1 MLVNLKDIDKKTLS
15 SRDIEIYEY
24 IEAIGGELLE
34 LDINLQ
40 GSESPN
46 GIKVALNDMLID
58 PGSSDHS
65 QPLTVGRSWVDK
77 ISMMI
82 KLSDITDDLSKEML
96 YLTILYLAL
105 EEKISNDRNKFGVD
119 NAIFIKRERYFDNRF
134 ARIMRKLG
142 PLKIIAK
149 QRGISI

>member
-24 IEAIGGELLE
+24 IEAIENELLE
-34 LDINLQ
+34 LDINPQ
-40 GSESPN
+40 GNESLN
-46 GIKVALNDMLID
+46 GIKVTLNDMLID

-65 QPLTVGRSWVDK
+65 LPFTMGRTWVDK
-77 ISMMI
+77 VGMVI
-82 KLSDITDDLSKEML
+82 KLSDITDQLFKEVL
-96 YLTILYLAL
+96 YLIVLYLAL

-142 PLKIIAK
+142 LLKIIAK
-149 QRGISI
+149 FKGISI

>member
-24 IEAIGGELLE
+24 IEAIENELLE
-34 LDINLQ
+34 LDINPQ
-40 GSESPN
+40 GSESIN
-46 GIKVALNDMLID
+46 GIKVTLNDMLID
-58 PGSSDHS
+58 PGSPDHS
-65 QPLTVGRSWVDK
+65 CPLTVGRSWVDK

-82 KLSDITDDLSKEML
+82 KLSDITDDLSKEMV

-105 EEKISNDRNKFGVD
+105 EEKISNDRNKFGV
-119 NAIFIKRERYFDNRF
+119 NAAIFIKRERYFDNRF
-134 ARIMRKLG
+134 ARIMLKLG

-149 QRGISI
+149 CREISI

>member
-24 IEAIGGELLE
+24 IKAIENELLE
-34 LDINLQ
+34 LDINPQ
-40 GSESPN
+40 GSESIN
-46 GIKVALNDMLID
+46 GIKVTLNDMLID

-65 QPLTVGRSWVDK
+65 LPFTMGRTWVDK
-77 ISMMI
+77 VGMVI
-82 KLSDITDDLSKEML
+82 KLSDLTGQLFKEVI
-96 YLTILYLAL
+96 YLVVLYLAL

-142 PLKIIAK
+142 LLKIIAK
-149 QRGISI
+149 FKGISI

>member
-24 IEAIGGELLE
+24 IEAIENELLE
-34 LDINLQ
+34 LDINPQ
-40 GSESPN
+40 GSESIN
-46 GIKVALNDMLID
+46 GIKVTLNDMLID

-65 QPLTVGRSWVDK
+65 RPLTVGRSWVDK
-77 ISMMI
+77 IGMMI
-82 KLSDITDDLSKEML
+82 KLSDMTDQLFKEVM
-96 YLTILYLAL
+96 YLTVLYLAL
-105 EEKISNDRNKFGVD
+105 DAKIDDDRSKFGVD
-119 NAIFIKRERYFDNRF
+119 NVIFIKRERYFDNRF

-149 QRGISI
+149 CREISI

>member
-15 SRDIEIYEY
+15 SRDINIYEC
-24 IEAIGGELLE
+24 IEAIEDDLLK
-34 LDINLQ
+34 LDINTQ
-40 GSESPN
+40 GGESIN
-46 GIKVALNDMLID
+46 GIKVTLNDMLID
-58 PGSSDHS
+58 PGSPDHS

-77 ISMMI
+77 ISMMV
-82 KLSDITDDLSKEML
+82 KLSDITDGLSKEMV

-105 EEKISNDRNKFGVD
+105 EEKISNDRSKFGVD

-134 ARIMRKLG
+134 ARTMLKLG

>member
-15 SRDIEIYEY
+15 SRDIGIYEY
-24 IEAIGGELLE
+24 IEAIENELLE
-34 LDINLQ
+34 LDINPQ
-40 GSESPN
+40 GSESAN
-46 GIKVALNDMLID
+46 GIKVTLNDMLID

-65 QPLTVGRSWVDK
+65 CPFTVGRTWVDK
-77 ISMMI
+77 IGMMV
-82 KLSDITDDLSKEML
+82 KLSDLTDQLLKEMVYLTVL
-96 YLTILYLAL
+96 YLTL
-105 EEKISNDRNKFGVD
+105 EEKIANDRTKFGID
-119 NAIFIKRERYFDNRF
+119 SAIFIKRERYFDNRF